1 MPIFTAFINLIKTA
15 FEMGLS
21 TILNRLVRFKQFI
34 ERLNEGYNNFFQSY
48 LILHWFFVG
57 LGILLLLQA
66 SFTGNIRGMIANAVI
81 TAFLCPVVPF
91 NKIPGLVRYLTI
103 GVLTIE
109 QILQSIR
116 LK

>member
-1 MPIFTAFINLIKTA
+1 MQIFTVFINLIKTA
-15 FEMGLS
+15 FALGLS
-21 TILNRLVRFKQFI
+21 TIINRLVRFKQFI
-34 ERLNEGYNNFFQSY
+34 ERLNEGYNDFFQSY
-48 LILHWFFVG
+48 LIWHWFFVG

-81 TAFLCPVVPF
+81 TMFACPVAPF

-109 QILQSIR
+109 QLLESIR

>member
-1 MPIFTAFINLIKTA
+1 MQIFTAFINLIKIA
-15 FEMGLS
+15 FALGLS
-21 TILNRLVRFKQFI
+21 AIFNKLVRVKQFLK
-34 ERLNEGYNNFFQSY
+34 RLNEGYNNFFQSY

-81 TAFLCPVVPF
+81 TAFVCPVTPF

-103 GVLTIE
+103 GLLTIE
-109 QILQSIR
+109 QILKSIR